1 VTLAE
6 ENKKYARSRLSYV
19 WFTPQIEAF
28 QKWEIQSHAGIVRN
42 FWVTEKGNLL
52 IHQRSSN
59 QVEIAKIN

>member
-1 VTLAE
+1 M
-6 ENKKYARSRLSYV
+6 

-42 FWVTEKGNLL
+42 VWVTEKGNLL
-52 IHQRSSN
+52 IHECSSN